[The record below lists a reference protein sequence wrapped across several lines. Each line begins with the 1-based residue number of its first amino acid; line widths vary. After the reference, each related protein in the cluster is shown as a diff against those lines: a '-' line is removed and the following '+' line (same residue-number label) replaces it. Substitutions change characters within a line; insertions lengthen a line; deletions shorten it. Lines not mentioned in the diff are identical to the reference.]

1 MAYSSGPQKK
11 PAGELLKETREA
23 KGISV
28 QTVHEI
34 TKIPMDVL
42 KAIEEGYTVHTLSPF
57 YLKGF
62 IKMYAQYLEVE
73 IKHDDEPKN
82 QTPPPEKEPVR
93 VAPPRPK
100 MEIPLDSSIFGKER
114 QRQIVTAAGVLIL
127 LFLVFRM
134 GGCIISK
141 VKVPKTDPQVPP
153 VSGAQVTGEV
163 VPIPKPKT
171 QKTPA
176 GTPDQNAAVPQTQK
190 AAAPE
195 PAPVQKPKEAEPVK
209 VVETKPQVEKIHLTI
224 RARKKGWLQVK
235 VDGALVL
242 QSTIR
247 EGAVESWSADKQI
260 EVSGRIIHEL
270 EFELN
275 GKVLGALG
283 RAERT
288 ARRVI
293 VTKDGLSVKE

>member
-1 MAYSSGPQKK
+1 M
-11 PAGELLKETREA
+11 KETREA
-23 KGISV
+23 KGISI
-28 QTVHEI
+28 QTVHET

-62 IKMYAQYLEVE
+62 IKMYARYLEIEV
-73 IKHDDEPKN
+73 KHEEDPKD
-82 QTPPPEKEPVR
+82 QVPPHEKEPVKTIS
-93 VAPPRPK
+93 PRLK
-100 MEIPLDSSIFGKER
+100 VEIPSDSSLFSKDR
-114 QRQIVTAAGVLIL
+114 QRQIVTVAGVVIL
-127 LFLVFRM
+127 LFLIFRM

-141 VKVPKTDPQVPP
+141 IKAPKGNPKIPFVFGTQ
-153 VSGAQVTGEV
+153 AEGEV

-171 QKTPA
+171 QKTPTGVA
-176 GTPDQNAAVPQTQK
+176 KQNAVVPQQK
-190 AAAPE
+190 VSAQE
-195 PAPVQKPKEAEPVK
+195 PVPVEKPKEPEAPK
-209 VVETKPQVEKIHLTI
+209 VVEDKPQVEKIYLTI
-224 RARKKGWLQVK
+224 RATKKGWLQVK

>member
-11 PAGELLKETREA
+11 SAGELLKETREA

-42 KAIEEGYTVHTLSPF
+42 KAIEEGYTVHSLSPF

-62 IKMYAQYLEVE
+62 IKMYAQYLEIDV
-73 IKHDDEPKN
+73 KHEEESKY
-82 QTPPPEKEPVR
+82 QAPPPEKEPVKKI
-93 VAPPRPK
+93 PLRPK
-100 MEIPLDSSIFGKER
+100 MEIPPDSSTFGKER
-114 QRQIVTAAGVLIL
+114 QRQIVTVVGGVIL

-141 VKVPKTDPQVPP
+141 IKASKADPQVPP
-153 VSGAQVTGEV
+153 VSGTQAVGEV
-163 VPIPKPKT
+163 VPIPKPKA
-171 QKTPA
+171 QKTSAGPA
-176 GTPDQNAAVPQTQK
+176 DQNAAAQQAPKVVTQ
-190 AAAPE
+190 E
-195 PAPVQKPKEAEPVK
+195 SAPVQKLKEPEPVQ
-209 VVETKPQVEKIHLTI
+209 VVETKPQAEKIHLTI

-270 EFELN
+270 DFELN